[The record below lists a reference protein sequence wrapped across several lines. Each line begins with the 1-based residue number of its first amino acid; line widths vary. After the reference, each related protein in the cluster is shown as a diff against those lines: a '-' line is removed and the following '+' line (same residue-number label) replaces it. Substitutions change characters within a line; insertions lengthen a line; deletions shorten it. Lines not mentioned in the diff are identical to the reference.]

1 MFKPGPNVNRQEMTR
16 LDSPT
21 ALEELAAL
29 MRRRAQGEWDALGGR
44 WADTVVVWHCYD
56 DKEVS
61 FPGNLRGDDTGA
73 ELATLERA
81 LTDFSRRSTFHV
93 SESTSTIVETSRW
106 SGVTRGAQRVE
117 NATCV
122 VYSIDG
128 GRISR
133 LDIYDDSNRSRV
145 FAELLVYHLIAG
157 AAGR

>member
-1 MFKPGPNVNRQEMTR
+1 MRT

-21 ALEELAAL
+21 ELEELADL
-29 MRRRAQGEWDALGGR
+29 MRRRAGGQWDALGGR

-56 DKEVS
+56 NKEVA

-73 ELATLERA
+73 ELTGFERA
-81 LTDFSRRSTFHV
+81 LKDFSRRSSFHV
-93 SESTSTIVETSRW
+93 SESTNAIVETSRW
-106 SGVTRGAQRVE
+106 SGVTHDGQRVE
-117 NATCV
+117 NATCI

-145 FAELLVYHLIAG
+145 FAELLVHHLITE